1 MINRTGM
8 GFMLNRSSHAM
19 RLPSLSLG
27 LVIVS
32 LSCTWLSH
40 ALADDTSDCESANGV
55 TPICGFK
62 HPEDLEVMAGER
74 LMIVS
79 EYGSISGKIPG
90 SLSSYHTEDGTIM
103 RLFPDASATIHAPSS
118 ENSMWGDKNCPG
130 PPTAAFSPHGIHHNI
145 DLAPERLL
153 VVNHGGR
160 ESIEIFEVTLDA
172 GGNNVS
178 LAWRGCVVAAPGTW
192 LNDVVGSLNGGFVAT
207 NMMPRDF
214 TLEQMMATEASK
226 DDSGYALEWH
236 HDSGWRK
243 LPGTDGALTNGI
255 EISPDGKVLFINYY
269 LGSKIVAVERE
280 TGKHLWAIELEGP
293 DNTSWAPD
301 GKLLVA
307 THQHTT
313 LKDVLECAGADIPYC
328 PIAYEI
334 MAIDPNTG
342 SYTLRYQGIG
352 APMAAATVGVQI
364 GQTLYLGSFAG
375 ERIGRVELGQ

>member
-1 MINRTGM
+1 MR
-8 GFMLNRSSHAM
+8 NRSSRAL
-19 RLPSLSLG
+19 RLPSLLLG
-27 LVIVS
+27 LLIAS
-32 LSCTWLSH
+32 LCCAWLSR
-40 ALADDTSDCESANGV
+40 AIADDTSDCEEVNGV

-62 HPEDLEVMAGER
+62 SPEDLEVMAGGH

-79 EYGSISGKIPG
+79 EYGGISGKKPG
-90 SLSSYHTEDGTIM
+90 ALSSYHTLDGIIV
-103 RLFPDASATIHAPSS
+103 RLFPDPGATVRAPGS

-130 PPTAAFSPHGIHHNI
+130 PPSAAFGPHGIHHNSN
-145 DLAPERLL
+145 LAPERLL

-172 GGNNVS
+172 GGNKVA
-178 LAWRGCVVAAPGTW
+178 LTWRGCVVAAPGTW
-192 LNDVVGSLNGGFVAT
+192 LNDVVGLPNGGFAAT

-214 TLEQMMATEASK
+214 TREQIFATEASK
-226 DDSGYALEWH
+226 ADSGYVLEWQL
-236 HDSGWRK
+236 DSGWRK

-255 EISPDGKVLFINYY
+255 EVSPDGKVLFINYY
-269 LGSKIVAVERE
+269 LGNKIAAVERE
-280 TGKHLWAIELEGP
+280 TGKRLWTIELEGP

-313 LKDVLECAGADIPYC
+313 LKDVLECADADIPYC

-334 MAIDPNTG
+334 MAIDPATG
-342 SYTLRYQGIG
+342 SHAVRYKGGG

-375 ERIGRVELGQ
+375 ERMGRVELGP